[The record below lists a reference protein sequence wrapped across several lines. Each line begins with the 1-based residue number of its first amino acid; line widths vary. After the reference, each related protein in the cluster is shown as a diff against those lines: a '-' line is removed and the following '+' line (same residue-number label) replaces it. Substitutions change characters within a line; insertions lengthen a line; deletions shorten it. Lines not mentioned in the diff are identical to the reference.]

1 MSHKAKKE
9 KIPCSIEFNT
19 PTQNHFHDFMGN
31 WYPPNWNDSEVSNY
45 LRQNSQESTCA
56 GISF

>member
-31 WYPPNWNDSEVSNY
+31 WYPPNWNDSVSIK
-45 LRQNSQESTCA
+45 LFETKFTEKHMC
-56 GISF
+56 